1 MNKKQSKLFKLNN
14 FDLLKAAIMLFISS
28 LVGGLV
34 MLLDSG
40 HLPTSW
46 NEVKPIVII
55 AACTTASYILKQLFT
70 DGDTTAS

>member
-1 MNKKQSKLFKLNN
+1 
-14 FDLLKAAIMLFISS
+14 MLFISS

-70 DGDTTAS
+70 DGVTTAN

>member
-1 MNKKQSKLFKLNN
+1 MKNSNKFKLNN
-14 FDLLKAAIMLFISS
+14 YDLLKAAVMLFISS
-28 LVGGLV
+28 VVGGLV

-55 AACTTASYILKQLFT
+55 AACTTASYILKQLFS
-70 DGDTTAS
+70 GDTTSNP

>member
-1 MNKKQSKLFKLNN
+1 
-14 FDLLKAAIMLFISS
+14 MLFISS
-28 LVGGLV
+28 VVGGLV

-55 AACTTASYILKQLFT
+55 AACTTASYILKQLFS
-70 DGDTTAS
+70 GDTTSNP

>member
-1 MNKKQSKLFKLNN
+1 MKNSKLYRLNN
-14 FDLLKAAIMLFISS
+14 FDLIKAAVMLFISS
-28 LVGGLV
+28 VVGGLV

-55 AACTTASYILKQLFT
+55 AAYTMASYILKQLFT
-70 DGDTTAS
+70 NGDTTTNP